1 MGTLN
6 FTVLNLDKNRSNK
19 HCKYLSSQRTELEIP
34 EKLTEP
40 EVLPLQEKLTGEFDN
55 QVSC

>member
-19 HCKYLSSQRTELEIP
+19 HCKYLSSQRTELSEIP

-40 EVLPLQEKLTGEFDN
+40 EVLPLQEKLTGE
-55 QVSC
+55 V

>member
-19 HCKYLSSQRTELEIP
+19 HCKYLSSQRTELSEIP

-40 EVLPLQEKLTGEFDN
+40 EVLPLRDQ
-55 QVSC
+55 